1 MAHATSFK
9 AGGAV
14 GVLKHNE
21 RYDKEKIVARSN
33 ETIDPSRTHLN
44 YNLAPKRQGS
54 LMEHIERVCSE
65 NGVRLSSR
73 SDLNVMTSWVIT
85 APKGLHESEVPQF
98 FDVCY
103 KFLNERY
110 GEKFVLSATVHLDE
124 TTPHLHYGFIPVG
137 FDKKNDR
144 YTVSSKLVMTR
155 SELQR
160 FHKELSKEMT
170 AFFGRD
176 IGIENGETAKAG
188 NRTVQELKLDSIVEQ
203 TEQAQKKLAELEGKV
218 LTAKEVNAVKG
229 RKSLFGALKG
239 IPYSE
244 YLDLKKTAETAEIR
258 QKQADFY
265 KTKAEEAQTALD
277 EARSERSQLRLRA
290 LTAEADLQN
299 ERRHVQKVLERL
311 SPEARQEF
319 ARAEMSLKSHHKE
332 KNMGFD
338 QGQSF

>member
-21 RYDKEKIVARSN
+21 RYGKEKVVARSN
-33 ETIDPSRTHLN
+33 ETIDPRRTHLN
-44 YNLAPKRQGS
+44 YNLAPKRKGS
-54 LMEHIERVCSE
+54 LMEHIERVCLE

-73 SDLNVMTSWVIT
+73 NDLNVMTSWVIT
-85 APKGLHESEVPQF
+85 APKGLHESELPQF

-103 KFLNERY
+103 KFLKERY

-137 FDKKNDR
+137 YDKKNNR

-188 NRTVQELKLDSIVEQ
+188 NRTVQELKLNSIVEK
-203 TEQAQKKLAELEGKV
+203 TEQAQKELAELEGKV

-229 RKSLFGALKG
+229 RKSLSGALNG
-239 IPYSE
+239 VSYSE
-244 YLDLKKTAETAEIR
+244 YLNLKKTAETAENW
-258 QKQADFY
+258 QKTAIFY
-265 KTKAEEAQTALD
+265 KTKAEQIKNALD
-277 EARSERSQLRLRA
+277 EARSESSKLRHKA
-290 LTAEADLQN
+290 FSAEANLQN
-299 ERRHVQKVLERL
+299 EKIRLKNVLDRL
-311 SPEARQEF
+311 SPQALSEF
-319 ARAEMSLKSHHKE
+319 SRAEQSLKLKSQHKE
-332 KNMGFD
+332 K
-338 QGQSF
+338 